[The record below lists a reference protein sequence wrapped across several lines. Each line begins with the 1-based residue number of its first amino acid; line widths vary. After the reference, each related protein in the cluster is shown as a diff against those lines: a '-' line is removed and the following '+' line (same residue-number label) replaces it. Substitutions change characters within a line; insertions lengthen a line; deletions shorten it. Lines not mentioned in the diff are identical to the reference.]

1 MGATPGELGLIMTM
15 CAILFGL
22 VVMAVVTHGEP
33 RAISIGGSFGL
44 IFASMIGW
52 VSIWLIAAGV
62 AWAMMS
68 IFTFRN
74 NPG

>member
-1 MGATPGELGLIMTM
+1 MGATASELGLIMTM
-15 CAILFGL
+15 CTILFGL

-52 VSIWLIAAGV
+52 VSIWVIAVGV

-74 NPG
+74 PG